1 MINEIRS
8 FISQCPCFSGRLINI
23 NHLGSKV
30 GSVSLENAP
39 STPRIK
45 EYTDGERICRTQ
57 FILATRESFS
67 QSLSSNCAA
76 SEFFESF
83 SAWLIA
89 QNHLGNLPGL
99 EGNLTPVSILPDGSH
114 TMKSSSGTTARY
126 EITLELCY
134 HESPV

>member
-1 MINEIRS
+1 MINEIRN
-8 FISQCPCFSGRLINI
+8 FISECPCFSGRLINI

-39 STPRIK
+39 STLRIK
-45 EYTDGERICRTQ
+45 EYTDGERLCRAQ

-67 QSLSSNCAA
+67 QSLSATCAA

-89 QNHLGNLPGL
+89 QNHLGNLPEL
-99 EGNLTPVSILPDGSH
+99 EGNLTPASILPDGSH

-126 EITLELCY
+126 EIKLELCY